1 MYSLLTLRRVSQV
14 SKSYRITAQPIAKMP
29 YKKTVLKNGLR
40 IITVPLKD
48 NPTVTVYCLVEAG
61 SKYENKKINGI
72 SHFLEHM
79 CFKGTVRRT
88 RDEIA
93 YELDSIGA
101 SNNAFTSREYTGY
114 YAKASKKHASK
125 ILDIVSDI
133 YLNSTFPE
141 DEMQK
146 EKGVVTE
153 EIKMYE
159 DQPQSKVGDV
169 LMQTLYG
176 NQPAGWTITGTPE
189 HIKSLR
195 RQELVDYHE
204 KYYVPSATTVVV
216 AGTFDEKKILKEI
229 EKIFGGLKK
238 RPRGTKLS
246 VKEKQKKPAAGT
258 FFKKTDQTHFALALR
273 TFDQKDKRHPALAV
287 LDNILGG
294 GMSSRLFK
302 KMRDEL
308 GICYY
313 IGSGVSTM
321 TDHGFV
327 EIAAGAPRPK
337 LELAIKEILLELK
350 KLKEELVPE
359 KELKKVKDYII
370 GHLYMGL
377 ESSKSFASYYG
388 FQEALRDR
396 IYTPEEWE
404 KLIKGVSAE
413 DIRRLAREIFK
424 TETLNLAVVGP
435 IKEKKGLEKLLKL

>member
-1 MYSLLTLRRVSQV
+1 MS
-14 SKSYRITAQPIAKMP
+14 

-114 YAKASKKHASK
+114 YAKASRKHLPK
-125 ILDIVSDI
+125 ILDVVSDI
-133 YLNSTFPE
+133 YLNSTFPDIE
-141 DEMQK
+141 LQK
-146 EKGVVTE
+146 EKGVVIE

-159 DQPQSKVGDV
+159 DMPQSKVGDV
-169 LMQTLYG
+169 LMETLYG
-176 NQPAGWTITGTPE
+176 DQPAGWSIAGTPT
-189 HIKSLR
+189 HIKSLTR
-195 RQELVDYHE
+195 DDLVKYYS

-216 AGTFDEKKILKEI
+216 AGSFDEKKVIKDV
-229 EKIFGGLKK
+229 EKIFGGIAKKPRGGKLAIKEAQK
-238 RPRGTKLS
+238 RPVSR
-246 VKEKQKKPAAGT
+246 VH
-258 FFKKTDQTHFALALR
+258 FKKTDQTHFALALR
-273 TFDQKDKRHPALAV
+273 TFDQKDKRHPVLNV

-313 IGSGVSTM
+313 IGSSVATM
-321 TDHGFV
+321 TDHGFL
-327 EIAAGAPRPK
+327 EIAAGVPRSK
-337 LELAIKEILLELK
+337 LELAITEILLELK
-350 KLKEELVPE
+350 KLKSELVGD

-377 ESSKSFASYYG
+377 ESSISFASYYG
-388 FQEALRDR
+388 FQEVLRDK

-404 KLIKGVSAE
+404 KKIQAVTAE
-413 DIRRLAREIFK
+413 DIRNLASEIFK
-424 TETLNLAVVGP
+424 TQTLNLAVVGP
-435 IKEKKGLEKLLKL
+435 LKDKKSLEKLLKL